1 MLRGQRNKILGCK
14 SSRPTR
20 IHRGLRT
27 KERQGSDPEVGKQ
40 ETIDRRVGK
49 YELDTLLAIADTQD
63 EFTALD
69 LSKSGGS
76 YAQIYQLR
84 RASRQIPQAHIDR
97 S

>member
-1 MLRGQRNKILGCK
+1 MLRGQRNGILGCK

-27 KERQGSDPEVGKQ
+27 KERQGSDAEDGKQ
-40 ETIDRRVGK
+40 AIIDRRVGN
-49 YELDTLLAIADTQD
+49 YELDTLLAIVDAQD

-76 YAQIYQLR
+76 YARKFI
-84 RASRQIPQAHIDR
+84 SCDEQADR
-97 S
+97 YLKRI